1 MNQPLLSVPP
11 YNRAMRR
18 SEREI
23 TSRDEI
29 DAILLRERILR
40 VAFAADNEPYVVP
53 LSYGYDQKRG
63 SLYMHTA
70 AVGRKLEFIARN
82 PRVCFEVEGP
92 VSLRPADK
100 ACAWGLD
107 YECVIGYGRVS
118 EAVEPEE
125 KAHAFACLMRQQ
137 TGVCTTWTFVAE
149 ELSATRVWALLI
161 ESVTGKRAV

>member
-1 MNQPLLSVPP
+1 
-11 YNRAMRR
+11 MRR

-29 DAILLRERILR
+29 DAILLRERTLR
-40 VAFAADNEPYVVP
+40 VAFAVDNEPYIVP
-53 LSYGYDQKRG
+53 LSYGYDPKKG

-92 VSLRPADK
+92 VSLRPAAK

-107 YECVIGYGRVS
+107 YESVIGYGRVS
-118 EAVEPEE
+118 EVVEFEE
-125 KAHAFACLMRQQ
+125 KTDALRCLMRQQ
-137 TGVCTTWTFVAE
+137 TGESTTWTFVAE
-149 ELSATRVWALLI
+149 ELSATRVWALRI
-161 ESVTGKRAV
+161 EWVTGKRAA

>member
-1 MNQPLLSVPP
+1 
-11 YNRAMRR
+11 MRR

-40 VAFAADNEPYVVP
+40 VAFAVNNEPYVVP
-53 LSYGYDQKRG
+53 LSYGYDQKNG
-63 SLYMHTA
+63 TLYMHTA

-92 VSLRPADK
+92 SSMRPADK

-118 EAVEPEE
+118 EVVDSEE
-125 KAHAFACLMRQQ
+125 KVHALRCLMRQQ
-137 TGVCTTWTFVAE
+137 TGESTRWTFVAE
-149 ELSATRVWALLI
+149 ELSASRVWALSI
-161 ESVTGKRAV
+161 ESVTGKRAT

>member
-1 MNQPLLSVPP
+1 MPPAPVSP

-29 DAILLRERILR
+29 DAILLRERTLR
-40 VAFAADNEPYVVP
+40 VAFAANNEPYVVP
-53 LSYGYDQKRG
+53 LSYGYDQKNG
-63 SLYMHTA
+63 ALYMHTA

-92 VSLRPADK
+92 TSLRSADK

-107 YECVIGYGRVS
+107 YESVIGYGKVS
-118 EAVEPEE
+118 EVVDSEE
-125 KAHAFACLMRQQ
+125 KAHALRCLMRQQ
-137 TGVCTTWTFVAE
+137 TGASTTWTFVAKG
-149 ELSATRVWALLI
+149 LSATRVWALLI
-161 ESVTGKRAV
+161 ESVTGKSTA